1 LSAVPCSR
9 PGLAAPIS
17 RTRHVQ
23 GTSSVVCAAK
33 PSRKRKSRR
42 NQRPRKGGDS
52 KNFRDEHEMTS
63 AFVEDVDKPLEAR
76 KFGEPRM
83 VIKQRELDEKEK
95 RRIGKIF
102 ERGNTLELLKQATWV
117 GVFVLVGIFFLTHL
131 VIVRDWLPKSADPSM

>member
-1 LSAVPCSR
+1 
-9 PGLAAPIS
+9 
-17 RTRHVQ
+17 
-23 GTSSVVCAAK
+23 
-33 PSRKRKSRR
+33 
-42 NQRPRKGGDS
+42 
-52 KNFRDEHEMTS
+52 MTS